1 MTAINCIST
10 SSTKPILFMAWL
22 LKGCGWHE
30 I

>member
-1 MTAINCIST
+1 MTTINCIGTASM
-10 SSTKPILFMAWL
+10 KPILFVAWL